1 MAKWLSRQTL
11 LAECLPLRGQLRQ
24 SLLLQAKIPDSRLTT
39 TLESNREH
47 LTPRII
53 YNINMDEINNDLD
66 DIQSPSLLQRMDV
79 LSSKLEV
86 LQHEIQTLVQQK
98 SFMEIKISD
107 AQGRI
112 QKILNKLP
120 QATDTRQ
127 LTLLD
132 NSSETTHE

>member
-1 MAKWLSRQTL
+1 
-11 LAECLPLRGQLRQ
+11 
-24 SLLLQAKIPDSRLTT
+24 
-39 TLESNREH
+39 
-47 LTPRII
+47 
-53 YNINMDEINNDLD
+53 MDENNHNFENL
-66 DIQSPSLLQRMDV
+66 QPPSLIERMDV

>member
-1 MAKWLSRQTL
+1 
-11 LAECLPLRGQLRQ
+11 
-24 SLLLQAKIPDSRLTT
+24 
-39 TLESNREH
+39 
-47 LTPRII
+47 
-53 YNINMDEINNDLD
+53 MDENNHNFENL
-66 DIQSPSLLQRMDV
+66 QPPSLIERMDV
-79 LSSKLEV
+79 LSSKLEI
-86 LQHEIQTLVQQK
+86 LQHEIKTLVQQK
-98 SFMEIKISD
+98 SFMETKISD

>member
-1 MAKWLSRQTL
+1 
-11 LAECLPLRGQLRQ
+11 
-24 SLLLQAKIPDSRLTT
+24 
-39 TLESNREH
+39 
-47 LTPRII
+47 
-53 YNINMDEINNDLD
+53 MDENNHNFENL
-66 DIQSPSLLQRMDV
+66 QPPSLIERMDV

-98 SFMEIKISD
+98 SFMETKISD